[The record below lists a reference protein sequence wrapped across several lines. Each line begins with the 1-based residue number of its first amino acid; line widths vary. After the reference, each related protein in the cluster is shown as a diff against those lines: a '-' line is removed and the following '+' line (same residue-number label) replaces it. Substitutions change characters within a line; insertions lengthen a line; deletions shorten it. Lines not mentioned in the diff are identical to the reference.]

1 MWEKNISVPFLITHN
16 HYIIIFYIHTTMYY
30 FEKITEMNLL
40 VTATAASAVA
50 VIAVYYVFSVAQVN
64 KINWLSP
71 TQIFICLWEGRKIWI
86 WFFFAKLQKPRIH
99 TSNNKIRKF
108 IQDHMK
114 TLEDK
119 YYPSIY
125 FWEGRLQSVMGLR
138 LRLSPTF
145 KLPYRREI
153 VPLSD
158 G

>member
-1 MWEKNISVPFLITHN
+1 MQ
-16 HYIIIFYIHTTMYY
+16 Y
-30 FEKITEMNLL
+30 FEKITETNLL
-40 VTATAASAVA
+40 VTATAASAIA
-50 VIAVYYVFSVAQVN
+50 VIAVYYVVSVAQVSKKKLAHVEN
-64 KINWLSP
+64 NLLYFVEVETKLGNL
-71 TQIFICLWEGRKIWI
+71 F
-86 WFFFAKLQKPRIH
+86 LQKPRIH
-99 TSNNKIRKF
+99 TSNNRIRKF

-119 YYPSIY
+119 YYPSFY

-138 LRLSPTF
+138 LRLAPTF